1 MGKPQVVTDQTF
13 EQEVLKSD
21 TPVLVDFWATWCGP
35 CRMVAPVLEE
45 VASEQGDK
53 IRVVK
58 LDVDANPITAG
69 RFGVRAIP
77 TMIVFKNGREADRIV
92 GYHPKPQLMTK
103 LNPHL
108 TMAAPPSAASATTT
122 AGANGQTPTTP
133 PLGGSPTSS
142 TPNAGVGVTKIH

>member
-1 MGKPQVVTDQTF
+1 MGKPQVVTDQSF

-35 CRMVAPVLEE
+35 CRMVGPVLEE

-108 TMAAPPSAASATTT
+108 TMAAPSAAT
-122 AGANGQTPTTP
+122 AEAASTTP

-142 TPNAGVGVTKIH
+142 TPNAGVGVNKIH

>member
-1 MGKPQVVTDQTF
+1 MGKPQVVSDQTF

-45 VASEQGDK
+45 VATEQGEK
-53 IRVVK
+53 IRVAK

-77 TMIVFKNGREADRIV
+77 TMILFKNGREADRIV
-92 GYHPKPQLMTK
+92 GYHPKPQLMQK
-103 LNPHL
+103 LTPHL
-108 TMAAPPSAASATTT
+108 ATAAPSAAASTSSTTTANAPKTPPSA
-122 AGANGQTPTTP
+122 
-133 PLGGSPTSS
+133 GSPTSS
-142 TPNAGVGVTKIH
+142 TPNAGVGITKIH

>member
-1 MGKPQVVTDQTF
+1 MGKPTVVTDQTF

-45 VASEQGDK
+45 IASEKDNVK
-53 IRVVK
+53 IAK

-77 TMIVFKNGREADRIV
+77 TMILFKDGKEAQRLV
-92 GYHPKPQLMTK
+92 GYMPKERLLQQIQ
-103 LNPHL
+103 PH
-108 TMAAPPSAASATTT
+108 M
-122 AGANGQTPTTP
+122 TTP
-133 PLGGSPTSS
+133 
-142 TPNAGVGVTKIH
+142 A